1 MDETALSWQLLELG
15 PGDVSVDVTPDS
27 GPSDELPYED
37 SSVDGYRAAGVLH
50 LLADPRPTL
59 EEARRVLRPGGRIVL
74 VGRDYGFLLLDSDD
88 QDLTDVI
95 GLGLEARS
103 VSPRA
108 ARGFRNLLLDT
119 GFHKVEVAVHTEVI
133 TDHQQLAKGLEDA
146 AEAAVEK
153 ALITQE
159 DADGWLAEQSDRGRR
174 GRFLAIAPT
183 ILASATR
190 RLRTSSTH

>member
-27 GPSDELPYED
+27 GPSDKLPQD
-37 SSVDGYRAAGVLH
+37 DGSVDGYRAADLFH

-59 EEARRVLRPGGRIVL
+59 EEAWRVLRPGGRIVL
-74 VGRDYGFLLLDSDD
+74 AGRDYGFLLLDSDD

-95 GLGLEARS
+95 GLGLESRS
-103 VSPRA
+103 VAPRA
-108 ARGFRNLLLDT
+108 ARSYRDLLLDA
-119 GFHKVEVAVHTEVI
+119 GFHNVEVVVHTEVT
-133 TDHQQLAKGLEDA
+133 TDHQLLAKELEDA
-146 AEAAVEK
+146 ATAAVEK

-159 DADGWLAEQSDRGRR
+159 DADGWLAEQSERGRR

-183 ILASATR
+183 ILATATR
-190 RLRTSSTH
+190 